1 MGVLADR
8 GPRVRTRRMS
18 PAIALVHTLR
28 PHQWVKNAFVL
39 APLVFAKH
47 LFDQAY
53 VVRAALATL
62 AFCALSGAVYAFN
75 DVKDVDADR
84 LHPTKCKRPIAAGAL
99 SENAALTAA
108 AILAAAAL
116 AGAAMLSTDLA
127 LVCGAYLLQNLLYS
141 LRLKQVAFI
150 DVMLI
155 ASGFLLRVYAGAVAI
170 DVPASP
176 YLLWCTVLLATFLGL
191 GKRAHEMAWA
201 EKAGKGVAATRAALA
216 GYSPRVVRAAML
228 VLAVATCVAYVL
240 YTQDAHTVAFF
251 GTHELV
257 WSTPFAAI
265 GIFRFVQLA
274 LWQPRADSPTEAM
287 LRDPL
292 FLANLLAWGGVVV
305 WIVYHG
311 RSLTS

>member
-1 MGVLADR
+1 
-8 GPRVRTRRMS
+8 MS
-18 PAIALVHTLR
+18 PAVALVRTLR

-39 APLVFAKH
+39 VALVFSKH
-47 LFDQAY
+47 LFDHAY
-53 VVRAALATL
+53 AVRAALATL

-75 DVKDVDADR
+75 DVLDVEADR
-84 LHPTKCKRPIAAGAL
+84 LHPTKRHRPIAAGAL

-108 AILAAAAL
+108 AILAVGAL
-116 AGAAMLSTDLA
+116 AGAAALSTDLA
-127 LVCGAYLLQNLLYS
+127 LVCGAYLVQNLLYS
-141 LRLKQVAFI
+141 IRLKQVAFV

-155 ASGFLLRVYAGAVAI
+155 ASGFLLRVYAGAIAI

-176 YLLWCTVLLATFLGL
+176 YLLLCTVLLATFLGL

-201 EKAGKGVAATRAALA
+201 EKAGKGIADTRAALA

-228 VLAVATCVAYVL
+228 VLAIATCVAYVL

-251 GTHELV
+251 GTRQLV

-274 LWQPRADSPTEAM
+274 LWQPREDSPTEAM

-292 FLANLLAWGGVVV
+292 FLGNLLAWGAVIV
-305 WIVYHG
+305 WIVYYA
-311 RSLTS
+311 R

>member
-1 MGVLADR
+1 VTA
-8 GPRVRTRRMS
+8 T
-18 PAIALVHTLR
+18 ALVRTLR

-75 DVKDVDADR
+75 DVRDVDADR
-84 LHPTKCKRPIAAGAL
+84 AHPVKQHRPIAAGL
-99 SENAALTAA
+99 VSEHAALTMAA
-108 AILAAAAL
+108 VLAAAAL
-116 AGAAMLSTDLA
+116 AGAAMLSVDLA
-127 LVCGAYLLQNLLYS
+127 LVCGAYLVQNLLYS
-141 LRLKQVAFI
+141 LRLKQVAFV

-176 YLLWCTVLLATFLGL
+176 YLLSCTVLLATFLGL

-201 EKAGKGVAATRAALA
+201 EKAGRGVADTRAALA
-216 GYSPRVVRAAML
+216 GYSPRVVRVAMV
-228 VLAVATCVAYVL
+228 VLALATCAAYVL
-240 YTQDAHTVAFF
+240 YTQDAHTLLFF
-251 GTHELV
+251 HTRDLV
-257 WSTPFAAI
+257 WSTPFAVI
-265 GIFRFVQLA
+265 GIFRFLQLA
-274 LWQPRADSPTEAM
+274 LWRPREDSPTEAM

-305 WIVYHG
+305 WIVY
-311 RSLTS
+311 RSR